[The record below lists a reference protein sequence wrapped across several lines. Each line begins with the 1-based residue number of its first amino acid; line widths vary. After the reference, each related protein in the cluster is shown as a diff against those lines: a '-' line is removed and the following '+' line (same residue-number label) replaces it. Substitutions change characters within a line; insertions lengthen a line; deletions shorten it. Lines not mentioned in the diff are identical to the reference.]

1 MEMPEVVANLLNLLL
16 KKEGFMKEFWRSLVN
31 RNSFEFIDL
40 ALDFM
45 YDLSIIVYL
54 QLKQRIKDFNNK
66 ISFI

>member
-31 RNSFEFIDL
+31 RDSFEFIDL

>member
-1 MEMPEVVANLLNLLL
+1 MEMPEVVANLLDLLL

>member
-1 MEMPEVVANLLNLLL
+1 MEMPEVVANLLDLLL

-31 RNSFEFIDL
+31 RDSFEFIDL

>member
-1 MEMPEVVANLLNLLL
+1 MKMLEVVANLLDLLL

-31 RNSFEFIDL
+31 RDSFEFIDL